1 MSSAGVWMEQGLCLG
16 SMYKHSL
23 DFPWFKKTFLVGELT
38 NPPVGLMVNCQV
50 SLMADTQF
58 MFIYFTYAVN
68 SSML

>member
-1 MSSAGVWMEQGLCLG
+1 
-16 SMYKHSL
+16 
-23 DFPWFKKTFLVGELT
+23 LT